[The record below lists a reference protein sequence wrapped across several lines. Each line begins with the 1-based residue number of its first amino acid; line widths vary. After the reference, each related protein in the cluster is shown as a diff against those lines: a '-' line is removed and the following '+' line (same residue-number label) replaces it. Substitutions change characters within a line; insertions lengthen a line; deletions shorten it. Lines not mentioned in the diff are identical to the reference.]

1 MNLKRFAGPALLVLI
16 AFGFSLLSPAA
27 VEAFA
32 GMLPTVTSLLATV
45 FAITVFARWRGNGRR
60 YLLFWGI
67 GLSFYALGTAME
79 AAFGLVGW
87 SPWIFRA
94 YYLSG
99 AVLTAAWLGQ
109 GTIFL
114 LAKRWLPI
122 ASLVLLSLGTL
133 YGLYEVGR
141 AELEPA
147 FMSDRL
153 VTTISADSATTS
165 DQVLTLA
172 AQTVATPGGALI
184 DVWARAIAEE
194 AQIDLDQVTQ
204 APQRLGYGVGKG
216 DALVGTRALMEQQG
230 IDVAQ
235 IVASVPQNV
244 TPIYVAQN
252 GRILGTIGF
261 APALELNGSAIIRT
275 TSNIRS
281 LTPFFNVYGTLAL
294 AGGAIYSAYIF
305 WRKRVLYDRMIGN
318 ILIGIGAMSPALG
331 GTLSKAGFPTAL
343 YISELIGIML
353 IFIGY
358 TQAVKT
364 EQPAPAA
371 AQPPVQASIKGA

>member
-1 MNLKRFAGPALLVLI
+1 MNLKRFAGPALLVVI

-32 GMLPTVTSLLATV
+32 GMLPAVTSLLATV
-45 FAITVFARWRGNGRR
+45 FAITVFARWRNNGRR

-79 AAFGLVGW
+79 AAFGLLGW

-114 LAKRWLPI
+114 LGKRWLPV

-141 AELEPA
+141 ADLEPA

-153 VTTISADSATTS
+153 VTTISADSSTTS
-165 DQVLTLA
+165 DQVLALA
-172 AQTVATPGGALI
+172 AQTVATPGGALM
-184 DVWARAIAEE
+184 DVWARTIAEE
-194 AQIDLDQVTQ
+194 ARIDLDQVTQ
-204 APQRLGYGVGKG
+204 PPQRLGYGIGKG

-230 IDVAQ
+230 IDIAQVA
-235 IVASVPQNV
+235 ASVPQNV

-318 ILIGIGAMSPALG
+318 ILIGMGAMSPALG

-364 EQPAPAA
+364 DQPTPAPA
-371 AQPPVQASIKGA
+371 QQPVQASIKGA

>member
-1 MNLKRFAGPALLVLI
+1 MNLKRFAGPALLVLV

-27 VEAFA
+27 VETFA

-45 FAITVFARWRGNGRR
+45 FAITVFARWRSNGRR

-67 GLSFYALGTAME
+67 GLVFYALGTAME
-79 AAFGLVGW
+79 AAFGLFGW

-114 LAKRWLPI
+114 LAKRWLPT
-122 ASLVLLSLGTL
+122 ASLVVLSLATL

-141 AELEPA
+141 AELEPT

-153 VTTISADSATTS
+153 VSTISADNATTS
-165 DQVLTLA
+165 DQVLRLA
-172 AQTVATPGGALI
+172 AETVATPGGALM
-184 DVWARAIAEE
+184 DVWARTIAAE

-216 DALVGTRALMEQQG
+216 DALVGTRTLMEQQG

-235 IVASVPQNV
+235 V
-244 TPIYVAQN
+244 TTPPSPGSAPLYVAQN
-252 GRILGTIGF
+252 GRILGTILF
-261 APALELNGSAIIRT
+261 APALELNGSALVRT
-275 TSNIRS
+275 TTNIRS

-318 ILIGIGAMSPALG
+318 ILIGMGAMSPALG

-364 EQPAPAA
+364 DAPAPVPV
-371 AQPPVQASIKGA
+371 QQPVQASIKGA

>member
-1 MNLKRFAGPALLVLI
+1 MLV
-16 AFGFSLLSPAA
+16 AFGLSLLSPAA

-45 FAITVFARWRGNGRR
+45 FAITVFARWRSNGRR

-79 AAFGLVGW
+79 AAFGLFGW
-87 SPWIFRA
+87 RPWIFRA

-114 LAKRWLPI
+114 LAKRRLPI

-141 AELEPA
+141 ADLEPA

-153 VTTISADSATTS
+153 VTTISADSSTTS
-165 DQVLTLA
+165 DQVLALA
-172 AQTVATPGGALI
+172 AQTVATPGGALM
-184 DVWARAIAEE
+184 DVWARTIAGE
-194 AQIDLDQVTQ
+194 ARIDLDQVTQ

-216 DALVGTRALMEQQG
+216 DALVGTRALMERQG
-230 IDVAQ
+230 IDVTQVA
-235 IVASVPQNV
+235 ASVPQNV

-318 ILIGIGAMSPALG
+318 ILIGMGAMSPALG

-364 EQPAPAA
+364 EQPASAP

>member
-1 MNLKRFAGPALLVLI
+1 MNLKRFAGPALLVVI

-45 FAITVFARWRGNGRR
+45 FAITVFARWRSNGRR

-79 AAFGLVGW
+79 AAFGLLGW

-141 AELEPA
+141 ADLEPA

-153 VTTISADSATTS
+153 VTTISADSSTTS

-172 AQTVATPGGALI
+172 AQTVATPGGALM
-184 DVWARAIAEE
+184 DVWARTIAEE
-194 AQIDLDQVTQ
+194 ARIDLDQITQ
-204 APQRLGYGVGKG
+204 APQRLGYGVGKN

-235 IVASVPQNV
+235 VAASVPQNV

-252 GRILGTIGF
+252 GRILGTVGF

-318 ILIGIGAMSPALG
+318 ILIGMGAMSPALG

-364 EQPAPAA
+364 DQPAPAP
-371 AQPPVQASIKGA
+371 AQKPVQASIKGA

>member
-1 MNLKRFAGPALLVLI
+1 MNVKRFAGPALLVLA

-32 GMLPTVTSLLATV
+32 GALPAVTSLLATI
-45 FAITVFARWRGNGRR
+45 FAITVLARWRSNGRR

-67 GLSFYALGTAME
+67 GLCFYALGTAME
-79 AAFGLVGW
+79 AAFGLFGW
-87 SPWIFRA
+87 HPWLFRA

-114 LAKRWLPI
+114 LARRWLPK
-122 ASLVLLSLGTL
+122 ASLVVLSLGTL
-133 YGLYEVGR
+133 YGIYEVGR
-141 AELEPA
+141 AELEPV

-153 VTTISADSATTS
+153 RMAISADAATS
-165 DQVLTLA
+165 GRDLLKLA
-172 AQTVATPGGALI
+172 GQTVATPGGALM
-184 DVWARAIAEE
+184 DVWARTIAER
-194 AQIDLDQVTQ
+194 AAIDFDQVAE

-216 DALVGTRALMEQQG
+216 AVLVGTRSLMEQQG
-230 IDVAQ
+230 VDVSAIQ
-235 IVASVPQNV
+235 LPNAGRTV
-244 TPIYVAQN
+244 PIYVAQN
-252 GRILGTIGF
+252 GQARGAILF
-261 APALELNGSAIIRT
+261 EPPLELNGSAIIRSS
-275 TSNIRS
+275 SNIRS

-305 WRKRVLYDRMIGN
+305 WRKRVLYNRMIGN
-318 ILIGIGAMSPALG
+318 ILIGLGALSPALG

-343 YISELIGIML
+343 YISELIGIVL

-364 EQPAPAA
+364 EEPAPVAA
-371 AQPPVQASIKGA
+371 SQPVHA

>member
-1 MNLKRFAGPALLVLI
+1 MNLKRFAGPALLVLV

-45 FAITVFARWRGNGRR
+45 FAITVFARWRSNGRR

-67 GLSFYALGTAME
+67 GLTFYALGTAME
-79 AAFGLVGW
+79 AAFGLFGW
-87 SPWIFRA
+87 SPWIFRT

-114 LAKRWLPI
+114 LAKRWLPT
-122 ASLVLLSLGTL
+122 ASLVVLSLATL

-141 AELEPA
+141 ADLEPT

-153 VTTISADSATTS
+153 VSTISADRTTTS
-165 DQVLTLA
+165 DQVLRLA
-172 AQTVATPGGALI
+172 AETVATPGGALM
-184 DVWARAIAEE
+184 DVWARTIAEE

-216 DALVGTRALMEQQG
+216 NALVGTRALMEQQG

-235 IVASVPQNV
+235 VATPPSPGS

-252 GRILGTIGF
+252 GRVLGTILF

-275 TSNIRS
+275 TTNIRS

-294 AGGAIYSAYIF
+294 AGGAIYSAFIF

-364 EQPAPAA
+364 DAPAPVP
-371 AQPPVQASIKGA
+371 AQQPVQASIKGV

>member
-1 MNLKRFAGPALLVLI
+1 MNLKRFAGPALLVLV

-45 FAITVFARWRGNGRR
+45 FAITVFARWRSNGRR

-67 GLSFYALGTAME
+67 GLVFYALGTAME
-79 AAFGLVGW
+79 AAFGLFGW
-87 SPWIFRA
+87 SPWIFRT

-114 LAKRWLPI
+114 LAKRWLPT
-122 ASLVLLSLGTL
+122 ASLVVLSLATL

-141 AELEPA
+141 AELEPT

-153 VTTISADSATTS
+153 VSTISADNATTS
-165 DQVLTLA
+165 DQVLKLA
-172 AQTVATPGGALI
+172 AETVATPGGALM
-184 DVWARAIAEE
+184 DVWARTIAAE

-230 IDVAQ
+230 VDVAQ
-235 IVASVPQNV
+235 V
-244 TPIYVAQN
+244 TTPPSPGSAPLYVAQN
-252 GRILGTIGF
+252 GRILGTILF
-261 APALELNGSAIIRT
+261 APALELNGSALVRT
-275 TSNIRS
+275 TTNIRS

-294 AGGAIYSAYIF
+294 AGGAIY
-305 WRKRVLYDRMIGN
+305 
-318 ILIGIGAMSPALG
+318 
-331 GTLSKAGFPTAL
+331 
-343 YISELIGIML
+343 
-353 IFIGY
+353 
-358 TQAVKT
+358 
-364 EQPAPAA
+364 
-371 AQPPVQASIKGA
+371 

>member
-1 MNLKRFAGPALLVLI
+1 MNLKRFAGPALLVLV

-32 GMLPTVTSLLATV
+32 GMLPTVTSLLAIV
-45 FAITVFARWRGNGRR
+45 FAITVFARWRSNGRR

-67 GLSFYALGTAME
+67 GLTFYALGTAME
-79 AAFGLVGW
+79 AAFGLFGW
-87 SPWIFRA
+87 SPWIFRT

-114 LAKRWLPI
+114 LAKRWLPT
-122 ASLVLLSLGTL
+122 ASLVVLSLATL

-141 AELEPA
+141 ADLEPT

-153 VTTISADSATTS
+153 VSMISADNSTTS
-165 DQVLTLA
+165 DQVLRLA
-172 AQTVATPGGALI
+172 AETVATPGGALM
-184 DVWARAIAEE
+184 DVWARTIAEE

-235 IVASVPQNV
+235 VATPPSPGSA
-244 TPIYVAQN
+244 PIYVAQN
-252 GRILGTIGF
+252 GRILGTILF
-261 APALELNGSAIIRT
+261 APALELNGSAIVRT
-275 TSNIRS
+275 TTNIRS

-318 ILIGIGAMSPALG
+318 ILIGVGAMSPALG

-364 EQPAPAA
+364 DAPAPVP
-371 AQPPVQASIKGA
+371 AQQPVQASIKGA

>member
-1 MNLKRFAGPALLVLI
+1 MNLKRYAGPALLVLV

-45 FAITVFARWRGNGRR
+45 FAITVFARWRSNGRR

-79 AAFGLVGW
+79 AAFGLFGW
-87 SPWIFRA
+87 RPWIFRA

-114 LAKRWLPI
+114 LAKRRLPI

-141 AELEPA
+141 ADLEPA

-153 VTTISADSATTS
+153 VTTISADSSTTS
-165 DQVLTLA
+165 DQVLALA
-172 AQTVATPGGALI
+172 AQTVATPGGALM
-184 DVWARAIAEE
+184 DVWARTIAGE
-194 AQIDLDQVTQ
+194 ARIDLDQVTQ

-216 DALVGTRALMEQQG
+216 DALVGTRALMERQG
-230 IDVAQ
+230 IDVTQVA
-235 IVASVPQNV
+235 ASVPQNV

-318 ILIGIGAMSPALG
+318 ILIGMGAMSPALG

-364 EQPAPAA
+364 EQPASAPAQQSV
-371 AQPPVQASIKGA
+371 QPSIKGA

>member
-1 MNLKRFAGPALLVLI
+1 MNLKRYAGPALLVLV

-45 FAITVFARWRGNGRR
+45 FAITVFARWRSNGRR

-79 AAFGLVGW
+79 AAFGLFGW
-87 SPWIFRA
+87 SPWIFRV

-114 LAKRWLPI
+114 LAKRWLPT

-141 AELEPA
+141 ADLEPA

-153 VTTISADSATTS
+153 VTTISADSSTTS
-165 DQVLTLA
+165 DQVLTIA
-172 AQTVATPGGALI
+172 AQTVATPGGALM
-184 DVWARAIAEE
+184 DVWARTIAEE
-194 AQIDLDQVTQ
+194 ARIDLDQVTQ

-216 DALVGTRALMEQQG
+216 DALVGTRALMEQQD

-235 IVASVPQNV
+235 VAPSVPQNV

-252 GRILGTIGF
+252 GRILGTIGL

-318 ILIGIGAMSPALG
+318 ILIGMGAMSPALG

-358 TQAVKT
+358 TQAVKPD
-364 EQPAPAA
+364 QPAPAP